1 VRIDLWE
8 PGETGVMRL
17 PSGRLIRGRGL
28 RQPMPSGHPPTFGVY
43 LLGEEPPEVGC
54 HPTAPPT
61 TPDRTEGWQ
70 WRWLRWPDFRLPADP
85 AAAREVLGEAWRRA
99 GAERVEIACGGGRGR
114 TGTALACVAVLDGVP
129 ARDAVGYVREHYHPR
144 AVETPW
150 QRRFVRHFDD
160 DR

>member
-1 VRIDLWE
+1 
-8 PGETGVMRL
+8 MSL
-17 PSGRLIRGRGL
+17 PSGRLVRGRGL
-28 RQPMPSGHPPTFGVY
+28 REPMPSGHPPTFGVY
-43 LLGEEPPEVGC
+43 LLGDEPPEF
-54 HPTAPPT
+54 P
-61 TPDRTEGWQ
+61 WQ

-99 GAERVEIACGGGRGR
+99 ATERVEIACGGGRGR
-114 TGTALACVAVLDGVP
+114 TGTALACLAVLDGVP